1 MNNEEIITTNNDMIE
16 TVTDTELDYE
26 NYEDVGTSSGVLGKV
41 LLGAAV
47 GVGGVAALV
56 YKNRNKIL
64 DWRIK
69 RLEKKGYK
77 VEKIETPVEDAEAEH
92 VDAEVVDNEGV
103 LVTDKKKKNKKQ

>member
-1 MNNEEIITTNNDMIE
+1 MNNEEIMATNNDMIE

-26 NYEDVGTSSGVLGKV
+26 NYEDIETSNGVLGKV

-47 GVGGVAALV
+47 GIGGAAALI

-77 VEKIETPVEDAEAEH
+77 VEKIETPVEETEVET
-92 VDAEVVDNEGV
+92 VDVESNEDGEV
-103 LVTDKKKKNKKQ
+103 LVTDKKKKTKKQ